1 METMIDYVHNR
12 IKNNNNI
19 GIDFTMGNGNDTLY
33 LSEHCNYVYSF
44 DIQQIALDNTKFL
57 TKDKENITL
66 ILDDHANFDKYVTN
80 FDVGI
85 FNLGYLPNG
94 DHNITTTSKTTIDTI
109 DKALTYLNK
118 KGQLFIVVYIGHD
131 SGKQESE
138 VINEYVAKLNHKVF
152 NVALFRM
159 LNKNQAPYVIHIE
172 KNQ

>member
-1 METMIDYVHNR
+1 METMIEYVHNH
-12 IKNNNNI
+12 INKNDI
-19 GIDFTMGNGNDTLY
+19 GIDFTMGNGHDTLY

-44 DIQQIALDNTKFL
+44 DIQQVALDNTKL
-57 TKDKENITL
+57 LIKDKENVSL
-66 ILDDHANFDKYVTN
+66 ILDNHLNFDKYVKN

-94 DHNITTTSKTTIDTI
+94 DHTVTTDSQTTIDTI

-118 KGQLFIVVYIGHD
+118 KGQLFIVVYIGHEE
-131 SGKQESE
+131 GKQESK
-138 VINEYVAKLNHKVF
+138 VINEYVSNLNHKLF